1 MYQSEALITFL
12 ALSAILAYSFYAVLL
27 AGQLSLAQL
36 GIASLA
42 AFTSTLVVPDE
53 PLFGVIPQLV
63 IGIVFGVVV
72 GMIVAFV
79 LGLPLIRLRGV
90 FLAIAT
96 LAFAEMVRIFLIN
109 QSWTHGAQGM
119 SFPKLV
125 TPAIAV
131 VSLAV
136 VAFAFWRLAGSR
148 LGRAFEAIR
157 EDELAATSMGINV
170 ARYRM
175 ASFVIAGAI
184 SGLYGVL
191 LAYFSRFA
199 DPNEFSFTA
208 AVDGLVSAV
217 VGGITLFVGPI
228 LGGTFMTVLP
238 PLERTLGIDAS
249 WVPPLI
255 SAVLLLAVILFLPG
269 GLAGLI
275 PRRKSRSVLVSDPAA
290 LPTLQPLPPRGTSL
304 VKVRD
309 FGKSYG
315 GVRAVDS
322 VNLDVAAGEVLGLIG
337 PNGAGK
343 TTLVNMVTGLTASSS
358 GTGTVMDVALGSHT
372 KAHRLALAGVA
383 RTFQQIKLFPR
394 LSVLD
399 NVLVGAYRV
408 SQDTVWRRLI
418 FLPSAR
424 RDERQSVAMASAQ
437 LDRVGLAAKAGDE
450 ARNLSYGDQRR
461 LEIARALASHPSL
474 LVLDEPA
481 AGMNRVEAERLSVLI
496 RSLAADGIGI
506 LVIEHN
512 VRMMLETCD
521 RIMVLNFGEVIAQG
535 APSEIARD
543 PAVLEAYLGAA
554 TEAKGAAAAER
565 AIEDLSESAQEAE
578 LAHDTPEAEQ

>member
-1 MYQSEALITFL
+1 MFQYESLITFL
-12 ALSAILAYSFYAVLL
+12 ALSAVLAYSFYAVLL

-42 AFTSTLVVPDE
+42 AFTSTLVVPDA
-53 PLFGVIPQLV
+53 PLFGVIPPIV
-63 IGIVFGVVV
+63 IAIVFGVIV

-109 QSWTHGAQGM
+109 QSWTHGAQGL

-125 TPAIAV
+125 DPVIAV
-131 VSLAV
+131 GSLVV

-175 ASFVIAGAI
+175 ASFVIAGAV

-217 VGGITLFVGPI
+217 IGGITLFVGPI
-228 LGGTFMTVLP
+228 LGGVFMTVLP
-238 PLERTLGIDAS
+238 PIERTFGIEAS

-255 SAVLLLAVILFLPG
+255 SALLLLAVILFLPG

-275 PRRKSRSVLVSDPAA
+275 PRRKSRSRLISDPSVMPRLTS
-290 LPTLQPLPPRGTSL
+290 LPSLGTSL
-304 VKVRD
+304 VTVRGL
-309 FGKSYG
+309 GKSYG
-315 GVRAVDS
+315 GVRAVDA
-322 VNLDVAAGEVLGLIG
+322 VDLDVSAGEVLGLIG

-343 TTLVNMVTGLTASSS
+343 TTLVNMVTALVAPSS
-358 GTGTVMDVALGSHT
+358 GAGTVMGVPLNIHT

-394 LSVLD
+394 LSVLE
-399 NVLVGAYRV
+399 NVLVGAYRI
-408 SQDTVWRRLI
+408 SAGTLWRRLV

-424 RDERQSVAMASAQ
+424 RDERRAVAMASAQ
-437 LDRVGLAAKAGDE
+437 LGRVGLAAKAGDE

-521 RIMVLNFGEVIAQG
+521 RIMVLNFGEVIAAG
-535 APSEIARD
+535 APAEIARD

-554 TEAKGAAAAER
+554 ADTKGSAAAER
-565 AIEDLSESAQEAE
+565 AIEDLSATVQDAE
-578 LAHDTPEAEQ
+578 LTHDTPEGEL

>member
-1 MYQSEALITFL
+1 MYQSESLITFL

-42 AFTSTLVVPDE
+42 AFTSTLVVPDA
-53 PLFGVIPQLV
+53 PLFGVIPPIV
-63 IGIVFGVVV
+63 IGIVFGVMM
-72 GMIVAFV
+72 GMIVAFI

-125 TPAIAV
+125 TPVIAV
-131 VSLAV
+131 VALV
-136 VAFAFWRLAGSR
+136 IVAFAFWRLGGSR

-175 ASFVIAGAI
+175 ASFVIAGAV

-217 VGGITLFVGPI
+217 VGGITLFIGPVF
-228 LGGTFMTVLP
+228 GGVFMTVLP
-238 PLERTLGIDAS
+238 PLERLLGIDAS

-275 PRRKSRSVLVSDPAA
+275 PRRRSRSTLVVDASAMPVLE
-290 LPTLQPLPPRGTSL
+290 PLPARGAPL
-304 VKVRD
+304 VAVRD
-309 FGKSYG
+309 LGKSYG
-315 GVRAVDS
+315 GVRAVAS
-322 VNLDVAAGEVLGLIG
+322 VSLDVAAGEVLGLIG

-358 GTGTVMDVALGSHT
+358 GSGSVMDVPLNSRT
-372 KAHRLALAGVA
+372 KPHRLALAGVA

-394 LSVLD
+394 LSVLE

-408 SQDTVWRRLI
+408 SQDTLWRRML

-424 RDERQSVAMASAQ
+424 RDERQAVAMASAQ
-437 LDRVGLAAKAGDE
+437 LARVGLAAKAGNE

-521 RIMVLNFGEVIAQG
+521 RIMVLNFGEVIAEG
-535 APSEIARD
+535 APSHIARD

-554 TEAKGAAAAER
+554 ADAKGAAAAER
-565 AIEDLSESAQEAE
+565 AIDDLSATAQDAE
-578 LAHDTPEAEQ
+578 LAHDSSEGEQ

>member
-1 MYQSEALITFL
+1 VYQSESLITFL

-42 AFTSTLVVPDE
+42 AFTSTLVVPDA
-53 PLFGVIPQLV
+53 PLFGVIPPIV
-63 IGIVFGVVV
+63 VAIVFGVIM

-125 TPAIAV
+125 TPVIAV
-131 VSLAV
+131 VALAV
-136 VAFAFWRLAGSR
+136 VAFAFWRLGGSR

-175 ASFVIAGAI
+175 ASFVIAGAV

-217 VGGITLFVGPI
+217 VGGITLFIGPVF
-228 LGGTFMTVLP
+228 GGVFMTVLP
-238 PLERTLGIDAS
+238 PLERLLGIDAS

-275 PRRKSRSVLVSDPAA
+275 PRRRSRGMLAA
-290 LPTLQPLPPRGTSL
+290 NLATMPTLHALPPRGAPLVNVRSL
-304 VKVRD
+304 
-309 FGKSYG
+309 GKTYG
-315 GVRAVDS
+315 GVRAVAS
-322 VNLDVAAGEVLGLIG
+322 VNLDIAAGEVLGLIG

-358 GTGTVMDVALGSHT
+358 GVGTVMGVALNSRT
-372 KAHRLALAGVA
+372 KPHRLALAGVA

-408 SQDTVWRRLI
+408 SKDTVWRRML

-424 RDERQSVAMASAQ
+424 RDERQAVAMASAQ
-437 LDRVGLAAKAGDE
+437 LHRVGLAASAGNE

-521 RIMVLNFGEVIAQG
+521 RIMVLNFGEVIAEG
-535 APSEIARD
+535 APSQIARD

-554 TEAKGAAAAER
+554 ADAKGAAAAER
-565 AIEDLSESAQEAE
+565 AIEDLSVTAHDAE
-578 LAHDTPEAEQ
+578 LAHDTQEGEQ